1 MALPGPFRLASLNK
15 ERQARPAR
23 RTALELEKAGAGAKV
38 LATGATVDTHSFI
51 LSIEKYRVSQMED
64 LGLLL
69 LTYRIC
75 ANRRPLLI
83 RVPL

>member
-38 LATGATVDTHSFI
+38 LATVDTQFHIIDRKVQGVPNGRFGASFI
-51 LSIEKYRVSQMED
+51 DIPYLRK
-64 LGLLL
+64 
-69 LTYRIC
+69 
-75 ANRRPLLI
+75 
-83 RVPL
+83 